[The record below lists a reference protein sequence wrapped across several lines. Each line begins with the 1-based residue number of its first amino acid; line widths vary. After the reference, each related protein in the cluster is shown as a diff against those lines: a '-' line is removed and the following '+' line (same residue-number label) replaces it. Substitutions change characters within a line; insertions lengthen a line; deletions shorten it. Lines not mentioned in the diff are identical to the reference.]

1 MINISLFVSL
11 HSMSY
16 GNRGNDKI
24 QQTENR
30 FFDHIIFELITT
42 KENEEISQANFKAM
56 RTLYSLVTTVKTQL
70 THIKSKLWFIPKIF
84 DSSLKS
90 TKTSKIHSSP
100 ISQSKLFSVFKYISR
115 FDMVVDV
122 EHHPIVW
129 HFSRNSLNHRKLC
142 FFSFKIRQMRR
153 Y

>member
-1 MINISLFVSL
+1 
-11 HSMSY
+11 MSY

-70 THIKSKLWFIPKIF
+70 THIKSKL
-84 DSSLKS
+84 
-90 TKTSKIHSSP
+90 
-100 ISQSKLFSVFKYISR
+100 
-115 FDMVVDV
+115 
-122 EHHPIVW
+122 
-129 HFSRNSLNHRKLC
+129 
-142 FFSFKIRQMRR
+142 
-153 Y
+153 